1 MLFRKFSEDGG
12 TLTAMLLFSIIEEAG
27 KEDDEIRLLGG
38 KVKGV
43 LNGNGP

>member
-27 KEDDEIRLLGG
+27 KDDDEIRLLEG
-38 KVKGV
+38 KVRGV
-43 LNGNGP
+43 LNADGP